1 MLCFPMGRDQPMV
14 ADRVA
19 QLGIGSVA
27 SPDATALE
35 IKRAIAKA
43 LADPGLKRRARQ
55 FADSVATHP
64 GLDHAV
70 ALIERLVSNSESGTR
85 RPSGLN

>member
-14 ADRVA
+14 AERVA

-27 SPDATALE
+27 SPEATALE
-35 IKRAIAKA
+35 IERAIAKA
-43 LADPGLKRRARQ
+43 LADTCIKKRARQ

-70 ALIERLVSNSESGTR
+70 ALIEQLMSNAA
-85 RPSGLN
+85 